1 MSMPG
6 HPKGSPAS
14 ERLANVGL
22 ASERV
27 RARMVERV
35 RDLGVRDPRVL
46 DALSAVPRHAF
57 LDPALASRAYEDS
70 ALPIG
75 HGQTISQPYI
85 VARTAELALAGCA
98 DPRSAKVLEIGT
110 GCGYAAAVL
119 ARLFGSVISVE
130 RVRALHE
137 LARSNLRPLRVANL
151 RLVFGDGTL
160 GVPAEAPFDAI
171 VAAAAGELLPPA
183 WVDQLKP
190 GGRIV
195 APLGADAQKMTVV
208 TRDTSGRVSRR
219 TTEAVRFVP
228 LKGGTA

>member
-1 MSMPG
+1 MSVSG

-98 DPRSAKVLEIGT
+98 DPKSAKVLEIGT

-119 ARLFGSVISVE
+119 ARIFGSVISVE

-137 LARSNLRPLRVANL
+137 LARSNLRPLRVSNL

-208 TRDTSGRVSRR
+208 TRDANGRVSRR

>member
-1 MSMPG
+1 MTSSG
-6 HPKGSPAS
+6 RPAG

-46 DALSAVPRHAF
+46 EALDAVPRHAF
-57 LDPALASRAYEDS
+57 LEPALASRAYEDT

-75 HGQTISQPYI
+75 HGQTIAQHYI
-85 VARTAELALAGCA
+85 VARTAELALANCA
-98 DPRSAKVLEIGT
+98 DPKSAKVLEIGT

-137 LARSNLRPLRVANL
+137 LARSNLRPLRVSNL

-160 GVPAEAPFDAI
+160 GVPSEAPFDAI
-171 VAAAAGELLPPA
+171 VAAAAGEVLPAA
-183 WVDQLKP
+183 WIEQLKP

-195 APLGADAQKMTVV
+195 APLGGDAQKMTVV
-208 TRDTSGRVSRR
+208 AKDAAGRISRR

>member
-1 MSMPG
+1 MN
-6 HPKGSPAS
+6 
-14 ERLANVGL
+14 ERLGNVGL

-46 DALSAVPRHAF
+46 DALGSVPRHAF
-57 LDPALASRAYEDS
+57 LEPALASRAYEDT

-85 VARTAELALAGCA
+85 VARTAELALERCA
-98 DPRSAKVLEIGT
+98 DPKSAKVLEIGT

-119 ARLFGSVISVE
+119 ARIFGTVISVE

-137 LARSNLRPLRVANL
+137 LARNNLRPLRVANL
-151 RLVFGDGTL
+151 RLVFGDGST
-160 GVPAEAPFDAI
+160 GVPSEAPFDAI
-171 VAAAAGELLPPA
+171 CAAAAGEQLPPA
-183 WVDQLKP
+183 WVEQLKP

-195 APLGADAQKMTVV
+195 APLGGTEQQMTVV
-208 TRDTSGRVSRR
+208 GKDDSGRVTRR
-219 TTEAVRFVP
+219 TTEAVKFVP
-228 LKGGTA
+228 LRSGTA